1 MIVNKKD
8 RSEVSSNVKDSV
20 FFGIKKEGFSHIF
33 NVLRNQLYSDKEL
46 AVVRELLGT
55 INSKKCLKEELISTN
70 EDFSIRIA
78 RQTPHPTYEY
88 NYVTINNQNN
98 LYLIL

>member
-46 AVVRELLGT
+46 AVVREYSANAYDAHVQKG
-55 INSKKCLKEELISTN
+55 ISDRPFEVN
-70 EDFSIRIA
+70 LPSRLDPFFKVRDFGS
-78 RQTPHPTYEY
+78 
-88 NYVTINNQNN
+88 
-98 LYLIL
+98 